1 MTESRCEHCGSDI
14 PGSSRFCPECGTSL
28 GGGRPAETAPEGP
41 AGLWEVLKHRLQE
54 AASPRYRILKLLGSG
69 GMAGVYL
76 GEEPRL
82 ARKVAIKVMAPS
94 LMMDP
99 RMVERFRQEARS
111 TARLSHPHIITIHEI
126 DEREGLHYFVMSFVE
141 GPTLD
146 EVLKEA
152 SAPLPVSTVRRWLF
166 QVAGALN
173 HAHRSGIVH
182 RDVKPGNVLV
192 DPDGNAVVTDFG
204 IAKVADEPGLTRTGM
219 LVGTPSYMSPEQCM
233 GGEVAGAADQ
243 YALGALGYHL
253 LTGRPPF
260 TGPAMAVLQAH
271 LSEIPRP
278 ISELRPDCPPALAE
292 IVHRMLSKNPEDRW
306 GSMAEVVGALE
317 DASETAITSME
328 ARPVSSPARTRDLVA
343 GGAAASDAAASGR
356 PGRAPSP
363 LVLAG
368 LGIPVLLMAAVLL
381 LRGGGSDDAVTP
393 ETGPPASSIVQE
405 TPGPPASEGEA
416 PLAGQNET
424 AYEDPASVVDGV
436 ADPRTDADGGT
447 SPATSASATR
457 PAVEPTRT
465 PAARAP
471 ASTGPTGAAAPP
483 PGAPAPAPAAAP
495 AAIEVMGPIPTG
507 ARIVALGNAGVIE
520 LAPGGAIELPPGRY
534 LLEASAEGF
543 QGDRREVELAEGERL
558 RWTPV
563 LAPVEVAAPAAFDV
577 DEARDAAETALAALA
592 SAFRSRSMEQV
603 LRQYP
608 NAPEEWRERWEAVV
622 VNTEQIR
629 NLDVG
634 ILDVEH
640 RQTGPDGAEVGFVLA
655 LDFVDFRNRANEQ
668 RHAFIAS
675 FRPGPGGWTLS
686 NLRSAP

>member
-28 GGGRPAETAPEGP
+28 GGGRPAETTPEGP

-204 IAKVADEPGLTRTGM
+204 IAKVADEPGLTHTGM

-243 YALGALGYHL
+243 YALGALAYHL

-271 LSEIPRP
+271 LSEVPRP
-278 ISELRPDCPPALAE
+278 IIELRPDCPPALAE
-292 IVHRMLSKNPEDRW
+292 LVHRMLAKNPEDRW
-306 GSMAEVVGALE
+306 GSMTDVVAALE
-317 DASETAITSME
+317 DAGETAITNFE
-328 ARPVSSPARTRDLVA
+328 ARVLSAPAPA
-343 GGAAASDAAASGR
+343 GGTAGANDR

-368 LGIPVLLMAAVLL
+368 LGIPVVLVAAVLL
-381 LRGGGSDDAVTP
+381 LRGGGSDDVITP
-393 ETGPPASSIVQE
+393 ETDRLTSPFDQE
-405 TPGPPASEGEA
+405 MPGQPASEGEA

-424 AYEDPASVVDGV
+424 AYENPTSVVDRA
-436 ADPRTDADGGT
+436 ADPGTDADGGT
-447 SPATSASATR
+447 SPTTSASATR
-457 PAVEPTRT
+457 AAVEPPMT

-471 ASTGPTGAAAPP
+471 APTGPAGSAGAAQPP
-483 PGAPAPAPAAAP
+483 AVRAPAAVVPAP

-507 ARIVALGNAGVIE
+507 ARVVALGNAGVIE
-520 LAPGGAIELPPGRY
+520 LAPGGSIELPPGRY
-534 LLEASAEGF
+534 LLEASAAGF
-543 QGDRREVELAEGERL
+543 EGDRREVELAEGERL

-563 LAPVEVAAPAAFDV
+563 LAPLAVAAPAAFDANAV
-577 DEARDAAETALAALA
+577 RTAVEGSLASLA

-655 LDFVDFRNRANEQ
+655 LNFVDFRNRANDQ